1 MNGIEL
7 KPEHRMAGYGALI
20 GFILSLL
27 LGFIVRN
34 PAHVVIIRA
43 LVSAIIFGGIAFGGL
58 YVLGRYIPEL
68 IGVDTE
74 EDSGGTAEETAGIA
88 ALAAA
93 ADGDPS
99 KSIFDSIAERAEGE
113 GGQPADL
120 FGSGAGAGKE
130 ENQAPP
136 ADGSRG
142 TGADAAAGA
151 GAAAG
156 AKGSLPSFDTLF
168 AQEREGALPD
178 DLERE
183 VYDEAP
189 SNATGGVIEVGNA
202 KIPYEPEQLA
212 KAIQKVMRQDEY

>member
-1 MNGIEL
+1 
-7 KPEHRMAGYGALI
+7 MAGYGALI

-130 ENQAPP
+130 ENQAPT

-142 TGADAAAGA
+142 T
-151 GAAAG
+151 G

-189 SNATGGVIEVGNA
+189 SNVTGGVIEVGNA